1 MTTSKQEIEV
11 KLYTPNLKSIIAAL
25 EANGASLKSE
35 RVFERNV
42 RYEDHEFSLTPQGI
56 VVRLRQDVRTLL
68 TFKGPGIVENGIIS
82 REEFEVEVDDYD
94 MMDLILGRLGYYPF
108 MAYEKY
114 RTTYELDGAEIVLD
128 ELPYGNFTEIEGDVA
143 TIEVMIQ
150 KLNLSDAE
158 RMPNSYAGLFDIVR
172 QNMELTMAHLTFD
185 AFEGINVPAEA
196 FIKQGETKPPVVD
209 DSDD

>member
-1 MTTSKQEIEV
+1 MTTSKQETEV
-11 KLYTPNLKSIIAAL
+11 KLYTPNLKPIVAAL
-25 EANGASLKSE
+25 EASGAKLVSE

-42 RYEDHEFSLTPQGI
+42 RYEDHEHGLTPQGI

-68 TFKGPGIVENGIIS
+68 TFKGPGVVENGIIS

-94 MMDLILGRLGYYPF
+94 MMDLILDRLGYYPF

-143 TIEVMIQ
+143 TIEATVK
-150 KLNLSDAE
+150 KLNLSEAE
-158 RMPNSYAGLFDIVR
+158 RLPHSYASIFDIVR
-172 QNMELTMAHLTFD
+172 QNLELDMPHLTFD
-185 AFEGINVPAEA
+185 AFEGIVVPAEA
-196 FIKQGETKPPVVD
+196 LIKPDGD
-209 DSDD
+209 DEDGSS

>member
-1 MTTSKQEIEV
+1 
-11 KLYTPNLKSIIAAL
+11 
-25 EANGASLKSE
+25 
-35 RVFERNV
+35 
-42 RYEDHEFSLTPQGI
+42 
-56 VVRLRQDVRTLL
+56 
-68 TFKGPGIVENGIIS
+68 
-82 REEFEVEVDDYD
+82 VD
-94 MMDLILGRLGYYPF
+94 
-108 MAYEKY
+108 
-114 RTTYELDGAEIVLD
+114 
-128 ELPYGNFTEIEGDVA
+128 

>member
-82 REEFEVEVDDYD
+82 REEFEAVKE
-94 MMDLILGRLGYYPF
+94 MARL
-108 MAYEKY
+108 ARE
-114 RTTYELDGAEIVLD
+114 E
-128 ELPYGNFTEIEGDVA
+128 N
-143 TIEVMIQ
+143 
-150 KLNLSDAE
+150 
-158 RMPNSYAGLFDIVR
+158 
-172 QNMELTMAHLTFD
+172 
-185 AFEGINVPAEA
+185 EA
-196 FIKQGETKPPVVD
+196 LKARIAALEAKSG
-209 DSDD
+209 S